1 MGGGRITQ
9 FELRMARPQRGPKV
23 VARLLKS
30 QSGRGGGGPGAAA
43 PGETVTNLHPQGRS
57 PPEGGCWGKE
67 GVGGGRITQ
76 FELRMARPQRGPKVV
91 ARLLK
96 SQSGRFRVL

>member
-1 MGGGRITQ
+1 
-9 FELRMARPQRGPKV
+9 MARPQRGPKV

-30 QSGRGGGGPGAAA
+30 QSGRGGGVRGRQP
-43 PGETVTNLHPQGRS
+43 PETVTNLHPQGRS
-57 PPEGGCWGKE
+57 PRKEAAGGRK
-67 GVGGGRITQ
+67 VGGGRITQ